1 MTLKLTTVKRYV
13 TLLEVNRVAITQP
26 GLNEVFLGMCAAM
39 KRVIP
44 YDRAGLSLYAP
55 KEDALKLV
63 ARDGCDADSFYR
75 IGLVL
80 GRKESHHG
88 WVFEHQKPIVRRDLE
103 RELEF

>member
-39 KRVIP
+39 KWVIP

-55 KEDALKLV
+55 
-63 ARDGCDADSFYR
+63 
-75 IGLVL
+75 
-80 GRKESHHG
+80 
-88 WVFEHQKPIVRRDLE
+88 
-103 RELEF
+103 